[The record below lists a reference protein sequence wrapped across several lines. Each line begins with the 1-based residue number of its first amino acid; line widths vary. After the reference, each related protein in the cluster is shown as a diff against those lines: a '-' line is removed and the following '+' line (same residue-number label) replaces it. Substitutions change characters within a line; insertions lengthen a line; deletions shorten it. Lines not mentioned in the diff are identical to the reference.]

1 MASQLEACRRLG
13 CCRWS
18 QRPAPRRPADQVPR
32 PVILLREVERE
43 AGMRICATCTAG
55 GVGAVRGVAVLARAV
70 LPWCR
75 TNHICKIY
83 KRARTLC
90 GSMLCVYYW
99 ACSLYWEGLV
109 IWVHS
114 FAAIL
119 CMFNFLLSPV
129 GGRMVPHLRADSRG

>member
-1 MASQLEACRRLG
+1 
-13 CCRWS
+13 
-18 QRPAPRRPADQVPR
+18 
-32 PVILLREVERE
+32 
-43 AGMRICATCTAG
+43 
-55 GVGAVRGVAVLARAV
+55 
-70 LPWCR
+70 
-75 TNHICKIY
+75 
-83 KRARTLC
+83 
-90 GSMLCVYYW
+90 MLCVYYW